1 MNDLN
6 DDRPDGVAENERAV
20 PITGV
25 EENRIEENKDART
38 WGMMAHLSALLAA
51 ILTGFLGG
59 FIGPL
64 IVWLVKKNEHPFV
77 DDQGKE
83 ALNFQLTLLIAYVIS
98 IGIAMASCG
107 VLFFV
112 LFVPILLQFI
122 FGIIGSMKAN
132 EGIYYRYPFNIR
144 LIS

>member
-1 MNDLN
+1 MNDSN
-6 DDRPDGVAENERAV
+6 DNMPDAAAENETAA
-20 PITGV
+20 PGTQV
-25 EENRIEENKDART
+25 EENPIEENKDART
-38 WGMMAHLSALLAA
+38 WGMMAHLSAMLAA

-83 ALNFQLTLLIAYVIS
+83 ALNFQLTLLIAYVIA
-98 IGIAMASCG
+98 IGIVMVSCG

-112 LFVPILLQFI
+112 YFVPILLQFI
-122 FGIIGSMKAN
+122 FGIIGAMKAN